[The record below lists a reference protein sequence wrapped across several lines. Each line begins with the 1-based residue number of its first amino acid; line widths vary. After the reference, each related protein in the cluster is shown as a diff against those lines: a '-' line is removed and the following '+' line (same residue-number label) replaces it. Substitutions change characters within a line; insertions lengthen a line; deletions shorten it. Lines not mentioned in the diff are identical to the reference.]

1 MIHFAVLKAAF
12 VSQRHLIYTNKQC
25 WMGMPGGRGLIGRS
39 LSARLTGQ
47 QCGAAKCGG
56 VHTEPLPL
64 HRPGSLPP
72 SLPPWPRLLLSSPL
86 GRHQRSADPTC
97 SGSLGPGI
105 PCSDQQEKYPVCPAR
120 QLKACLFLKRGGGS
134 RKPVGPD
141 GVLLPS
147 QLGAPGSEHSRT
159 LLKGALWVTCQPRD
173 HRGFMGGQ

>member
-12 VSQRHLIYTNKQC
+12 VSQRRLIYTNKQR

-72 SLPPWPRLLLSSPL
+72 SLPGLASSF
-86 GRHQRSADPTC
+86 
-97 SGSLGPGI
+97 
-105 PCSDQQEKYPVCPAR
+105 PAR
-120 QLKACLFLKRGGGS
+120 WVDTREALIPLV
-134 RKPVGPD
+134 PV
-141 GVLLPS
+141 
-147 QLGAPGSEHSRT
+147 H
-159 LLKGALWVTCQPRD
+159 
-173 HRGFMGGQ
+173 